1 MRKYKALIIIIL
13 LSTLSCVNNTSTSK
27 EYLNQNKV
35 SKDVYLRDV
44 NVLNKVVIAYI
55 DSVNAK
61 KKPKPKS
68 KIFSV
73 KIDTIFYSPD
83 DSKIALLYTT
93 KSKNPYVINNK
104 DSIQFAG
111 GCLIALRNN
120 SNAIKIV
127 DKLKYS
133 VTSSEISSK
142 ISRDLRLMYLREMG
156 YIEGKYNIND
166 NRFWDSD
173 IWK

>member
-1 MRKYKALIIIIL
+1 MRKHKALIIIIL
-13 LSTLSCVNNTSTSK
+13 LSTLSCINNTSTSK

-35 SKDVYLRDV
+35 PKNVYLRDV
-44 NVLNKVVIAYI
+44 NVLNKAVIAYI
-55 DSVNAK
+55 DSLNAK
-61 KKPKPKS
+61 KKPKPRS
-68 KIFSV
+68 KILSV

-83 DSKIALLYTT
+83 DKIAFLYTT

-111 GCLIALRNN
+111 GCLIALKNN
-120 SNAIKIV
+120 SNSIKIV

-133 VTSSEISSK
+133 ITSSEISSK

-173 IWK
+173 VWK